1 MTTDVE
7 QKRRTVLKLIREH
20 ERSDDPTVIRSSDI
34 ADRLGTNV
42 LEIDLV
48 LEELEDI
55 GLVELVKLGA
65 EDFGAQLTPEGKR
78 YLALESKPQPETPQ
92 INIGAI
98 VNSDQ
103 SAVMGFA
110 GSTVE
115 EAEITQSLG
124 VTEDIERQLTDIETR
139 LIEAVRHD
147 LNASELKEY
156 IQSIDELRSELHE
169 QRPRKSR
176 LKSLFRI
183 LEFGDTVEGVTS
195 LLERVRPALDD
206 LMRIIERFVGDLGV

>member
-7 QKRRTVLKLIREH
+7 QKRRTVLKFIREH
-20 ERSDDPTVIRSSDI
+20 ERSDDPTVIRSSEI
-34 ADRLGTNV
+34 ADHFGTKV
-42 LEIDLV
+42 HETDLA
-48 LEELEDI
+48 LEELEDM

-78 YLALESKPQPETPQ
+78 YLALEPRSHTETPQ
-92 INIGAI
+92 VNIGAI
-98 VNSDQ
+98 VTSEQ
-103 SAVMGFA
+103 RAVMGFV

-124 VTEDIERQLTDIETR
+124 VTKDMERQLADIETR

-156 IQSIDELRSELHE
+156 IQSIDELRGELHE

-176 LKSLFRI
+176 LRSLFRV
-183 LEFGDTVEGVTS
+183 LEFGDNVEGMTS
-195 LLERVRPALDD
+195 LLDRVRPALDD
-206 LMRIIERFVGDLGV
+206 LMHIIEGLVGDLGI